1 MKLVVQ
7 DGAGLSRR
15 TLEKVLPL
23 FPSAWRGLV
32 QTVVV
37 YATHQESLTFS
48 YSRQAKALGVHW
60 PSLDGEPPTRE
71 QALTELGIMLAVIN
85 KLGELP
91 RKPSKSVRAAALS
104 EIQSNLSAW
113 LAAADK

>member
-15 TLEKVLPL
+15 TLETILPL
-23 FPSAWRGLV
+23 FPSAWRGPV

-37 YATHQESLTFS
+37 YATYQDSLSFS
-48 YSRQAKALGVHW
+48 YSRQAKSLAVHW
-60 PSLDGEPPTRE
+60 PSFNGEAPSRA
-71 QALTELGIMLAVIN
+71 QAITELGIMLAVIN

-91 RKPSKSVRAAALS
+91 PKLSKSVRAAALS
-104 EIQSNLSAW
+104 EIQSSLSAW
-113 LAAADK
+113 LAAADE